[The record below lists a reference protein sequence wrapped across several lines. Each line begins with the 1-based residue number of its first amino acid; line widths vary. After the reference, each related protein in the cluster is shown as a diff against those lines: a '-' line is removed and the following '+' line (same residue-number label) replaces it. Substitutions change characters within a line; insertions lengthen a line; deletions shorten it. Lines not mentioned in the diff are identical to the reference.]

1 MCEAIRKGFGR
12 IFLSSS
18 TSIFKNLAYEEY
30 LLRTTNIGEGGEVV
44 FMWSNKPAVVV
55 GRHQN
60 PWLEANIPFLKE
72 YNIDLARRHSGGG
85 TVYHDRGNLN
95 ISILTTTKSHCR
107 RRNLASIS
115 KALNARFAVD
125 IVPTKRDDME
135 LQPGSR
141 KCSGTAARITRE
153 KSYHHLTLLI
163 EADLML
169 LSAALKSPFRD
180 CIRTNAS
187 RSVRAP
193 AVGFLKQ
200 DDSSV
205 EVHTARDVLVEHFAS
220 QFEECPVDEV
230 DVDEEVVR
238 NEQCT
243 KILSDLTDWQWIF
256 GKTPKFWFESGDT
269 KQYVEAG
276 IIKECSLGNVG
287 KRFDPIIPTHRVMSE
302 QI

>member
-1 MCEAIRKGFGR
+1 SKLPWRLFVPPFYVFYLKVLLLDLWDEITRSMCEALRKGFGR
-12 IFLSSS
+12 IFLSNS

-85 TVYHDRGNLN
+85 TVYHD
-95 ISILTTTKSHCR
+95 
-107 RRNLASIS
+107 
-115 KALNARFAVD
+115 
-125 IVPTKRDDME
+125 
-135 LQPGSR
+135 
-141 KCSGTAARITRE
+141 
-153 KSYHHLTLLI
+153 
-163 EADLML
+163 
-169 LSAALKSPFRD
+169 RD

-287 KRFDPIIPTHRVMSE
+287 KRFDPIIPTHRVGVVLE
-302 QI
+302 QS